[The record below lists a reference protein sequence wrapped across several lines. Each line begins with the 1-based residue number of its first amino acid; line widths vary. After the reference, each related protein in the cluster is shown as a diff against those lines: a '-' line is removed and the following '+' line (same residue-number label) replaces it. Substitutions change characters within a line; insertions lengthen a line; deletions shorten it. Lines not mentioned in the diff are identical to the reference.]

1 MAMPR
6 FSGGSVRDVAAEQAD
21 RAARRLLE
29 AGDGA
34 QQRGLAAA
42 GGAEDRDE
50 LAGLDREVD
59 AVQHRHGAVADMEV
73 LDLDRA

>member
-6 FSGGSVRDVAAEQAD
+6 FSGGRSATSRPNRRIAP
-21 RAARRLLE
+21 ARRLLE

-42 GGAEDRDE
+42 GRAEDRDE
-50 LAGLDREVD
+50 LARRDGEVD
-59 AVQHRHGAVADMEV
+59 AVQHR
-73 LDLDRA
+73 RAP